1 MSCLVLV
8 QTSDVRSQGTDIPH
22 WLNSVPHSR
31 EQRQLYALQCHT
43 AADMLSLW
51 PLLHAVLP

>member
-31 EQRQLYALQCHT
+31 EQRQLYALQ
-43 AADMLSLW
+43 
-51 PLLHAVLP
+51 